1 MCRLMAHFKSFV
13 KRRVDPIPNLVSS
26 ISLATLIRRC
36 PSGIRAEIDALWSNE
51 SEKIYARQLQSVAYA
66 LEEKRHGHGTGRL
79 VVLLKQRN
87 HKQVYMTDLTTGFK
101 NFMVYYN
108 RRHEADFRFNLRYVP
123 NYVIICS
130 HLCAQYVHNCV
141 PNFFWPTCRRCL
153 KYVIKTKQPGVTLDG
168 RELRVNGNRAIMWQV
183 QGHNRGAHD
192 CVATIMGMIYLLEG
206 DREII
211 IFKVVRHTRLN
222 FINWARIYAQL

>member
-66 LEEKRHGHGTGRL
+66 LEEKRHSHGTGRL

-108 RRHEADFRFNLRYVP
+108 RRHEPDFRFNLRYVP
-123 NYVIICS
+123 NYIIICS
-130 HLCAQYVHNCV
+130 HLCAQYVHKCQPICFGQCV
-141 PNFFWPTCRRCL
+141 GDVWNMSSRQSNQALLWT
-153 KYVIKTKQPGVTLDG
+153 V
-168 RELRVNGNRAIMWQV
+168 ES
-183 QGHNRGAHD
+183 
-192 CVATIMGMIYLLEG
+192 CVWTETAP
-206 DREII
+206 
-211 IFKVVRHTRLN
+211 
-222 FINWARIYAQL
+222 